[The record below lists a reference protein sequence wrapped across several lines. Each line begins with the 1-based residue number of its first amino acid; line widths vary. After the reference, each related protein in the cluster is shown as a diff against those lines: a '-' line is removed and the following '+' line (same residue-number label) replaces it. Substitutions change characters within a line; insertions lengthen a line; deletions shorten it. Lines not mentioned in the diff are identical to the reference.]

1 MTTIANPEALPVP
14 AIILAGGRSSRMGS
28 NKALLPL
35 GGVPMLRHIID
46 RLSPQVTSVALNA
59 PPGWSESFGLPLVPD
74 TVSGQAGPIAGIA
87 AGLHHAL
94 RQDTGTSH
102 ILTVPSDSPFFP
114 ADLVLRLH
122 TAIKG
127 TDEIVIAVSG
137 GQDHPVFGL
146 WPLSLSADMEMF
158 LRTDERRRLRDFFGR
173 HVTREVDFPFVDTP
187 AGPLDPFFN
196 VNTPDDFA
204 RAQKFLEHCHP

>member
-1 MTTIANPEALPVP
+1 MPTISNQPVP

-46 RLSPQVTSVALNA
+46 RLSPQVTSVSLNA
-59 PPGWSESFGLPLVPD
+59 PPGWAGDFGLPLVAD
-74 TVSGQAGPIAGIA
+74 RVAGEAGPIAGIA

-94 RQDTGTSH
+94 RQDCGATH

-114 ADLVLRLH
+114 ADLVSRLH
-122 TAIKG
+122 AAVS
-127 TDEIVIAVSG
+127 DERDIVIAVSG

-146 WPLSLSADMEMF
+146 WPLALSEEMEFF
-158 LRTDERRRLRDFFGR
+158 LQTDERRRLRDFFRR
-173 HVTREVDFPFVDTP
+173 HVTREVDFPFLETP
-187 AGPLDPFFN
+187 AGPIDPFFN

-204 RAQKFLEHCHP
+204 RAQEILEHFHA